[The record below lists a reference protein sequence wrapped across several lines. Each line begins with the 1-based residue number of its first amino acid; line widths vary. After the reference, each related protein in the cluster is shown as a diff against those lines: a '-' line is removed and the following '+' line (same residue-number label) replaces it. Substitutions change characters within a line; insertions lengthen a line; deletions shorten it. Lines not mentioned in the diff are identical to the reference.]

1 MFFLEVYEYRSII
14 LEIALISDDKY
25 YTSILGALSKKLY
38 GVSYVAEIFSAV
50 SHTLVDLNG
59 RFSVFGLFGKKN
71 KIVLGVDISS
81 SSVKLLE
88 LSKSGDKLRVESY
101 AVEPLPANSVVE
113 KSINDSEAVGE
124 TIRKVLSKSR
134 SNVKLAAV
142 AVAGSAVI
150 TKTIQ
155 MGAELNEQDLEN
167 QIALEA
173 DQYVPYPLDEVAI
186 DFEVLGPSE
195 DNADQVDVLLAA
207 CRKENVELREETLE
221 LAGLTSEVVDV
232 EAHAV
237 ERAFDLIA
245 SQFDESAEERTV
257 AVVDIGSTMTTLSV
271 LAEGQTVYTREQLF
285 GGRQLTEEI
294 QRRYGLSFEEAGL
307 AKKQGGLP
315 DDYERE
321 VLEPFKEAVV
331 QQVARSLQFFF
342 GSSQYNEVDY
352 VVLAG
357 GVASVP
363 DLAEMVQ
370 EKVGIKTVVANPFAE
385 MTLNSKVNASALS
398 NDAPSLMIA
407 CGLAMRSFD

>member
-1 MFFLEVYEYRSII
+1 M
-14 LEIALISDDKY
+14 
-25 YTSILGALSKKLY
+25 
-38 GVSYVAEIFSAV
+38 
-50 SHTLVDLNG
+50 
-59 RFSVFGLFGKKN
+59 FGLFGKKN
-71 KIVLGVDISS
+71 DTVLGVDISS

-88 LSKSGDKLRVESY
+88 LSKNGEKLRVESY

-113 KSINDSEAVGE
+113 KSINDVEAVGE
-124 TIRKVLSKSR
+124 TVKKVLAKSR
-134 SNVKLAAV
+134 SSVRLGAV

-155 MGAELNEQDLEN
+155 MSAGLNDQELED
-167 QIALEA
+167 QISVEA

-195 DNADQVDVLLAA
+195 DSADQVDVLLAA
-207 CRKENVELREETLE
+207 CRKENVELREDALE
-221 LAGLTSEVVDV
+221 IGGLTSRIVDI

-245 SQFDESAEERTV
+245 RQMDESAEERTV
-257 AVVDIGSTMTTLSV
+257 AIVDIGSTMTTLSV
-271 LAEGQTVYTREQLF
+271 LADNTTVYTREQLF

-315 DDYERE
+315 DDYDRE
-321 VLEPFKEAVV
+321 VLDPFKEAVV

-357 GVASVP
+357 GVASIP
-363 DLAEMVQ
+363 ELSDMVQ
-370 EKVGIKTVVANPFAE
+370 EKVGIKTIVANPFSD
-385 MTLNSKVNASALS
+385 MTLNSRVNASALS

-407 CGLAMRSFD
+407 CGLAMRSFV